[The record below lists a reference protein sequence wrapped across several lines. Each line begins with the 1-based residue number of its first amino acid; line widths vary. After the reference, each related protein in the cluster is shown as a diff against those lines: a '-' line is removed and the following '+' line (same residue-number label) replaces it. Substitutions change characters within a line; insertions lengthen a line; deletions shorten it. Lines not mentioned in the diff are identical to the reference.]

1 MFVVTE
7 MVLNELRHAHS
18 DKTWCFPNSNDASML
33 QQLHIPSH
41 RGSFARQRCCGALWY
56 FTVKLVKVLKDRR
69 DVINHSGTSINQAFL
84 EKSKK

>member
-1 MFVVTE
+1 MLTVT
-7 MVLNELRHAHS
+7 RH
-18 DKTWCFPNSNDASML
+18 DVFPTVTTPKKFTSML

-56 FTVKLVKVLKDRR
+56 FTVKLVKVLKDRG